1 MAWCSL
7 HPSVIRPRDSDSRVP
22 SAFSRKE
29 ADVKLTTSLKV
40 YDTPRVRHLPAR
52 ERPVNRLRRYGPTAL
67 SATELL
73 ATIIQGAHA
82 LYQAQQIVVRFGG
95 LIGIARASL
104 AELESVDGVGPSKA
118 VQIKAALELGRRL
131 MIETPDPRPQVRSP
145 ADAAG
150 LLMAEM
156 GLLDK
161 ENLRTLLLDTK
172 NCVLGSPTIYV
183 GSVNTTLIHAAEIF
197 QAAIRANCAGIIV
210 AHNHPAGD
218 PTPSPEDVAVT
229 EQIVAAG
236 KLLDIE
242 VLDHL
247 VIGHQ
252 RYVSL
257 KERRLGFS

>member
-1 MAWCSL
+1 VLAT
-7 HPSVIRPRDSDSRVP
+7 PQRDWLKPLRGLLV
-22 SAFSRKE
+22 FLIKE
-29 ADVKLTTSLKV
+29 AKLKQTTFLKV
-40 YDTPRVRHLPAR
+40 YDTPRIGDLPVS
-52 ERPVNRLRRYGPTAL
+52 ERPVNRLRHDGPTAL
-67 SATELL
+67 S
-73 ATIIQGAHA
+73 TIEVIAAILQGPNA

-95 LIGIARASL
+95 LVGIARAGL
-104 AELESVDGVGPSKA
+104 MELESVDGLGPAKSA
-118 VQIKAALELGRRL
+118 QLKAALELGRRL
-131 MIETPDPRPQVRSP
+131 RIEPPEARPQVRSP

-156 GLLDK
+156 GLLGK
-161 ENLRTLLLDTK
+161 EHLRTLLLDTK
-172 NCVLGSPTIYV
+172 NHVLASPTIYV
-183 GSVNTTLIHAAEIF
+183 GSVNTSLIRAAEIF
-197 QAAIRANCAGIIV
+197 QEAIRANSASIIV
-210 AHNHPAGD
+210 AHNHPSGD

-257 KERRLGFS
+257 QERRLGFG

>member
-1 MAWCSL
+1 
-7 HPSVIRPRDSDSRVP
+7 
-22 SAFSRKE
+22 
-29 ADVKLTTSLKV
+29 VKRTTFLKV
-40 YDTPRVRHLPAR
+40 YDTPRIGDLPLS

-67 SATELL
+67 STVEVIA
-73 ATIIQGAHA
+73 AIFQGANA
-82 LYQAQQIVVRFGG
+82 LYQAQEVVVRFGG

-104 AELESVDGVGPSKA
+104 IEFESIDGVGPA
-118 VQIKAALELGRRL
+118 RAAQLKAASELGRRL
-131 MIETPDPRPQVRSP
+131 MTEPPEARPQIRSP

-156 GLLDK
+156 GLLEK
-161 ENLRTLLLDTK
+161 EHLRALLLDTK
-172 NCVLGSPTIYV
+172 NHVLGSPTIYV
-183 GSVNTTLIHAAEIF
+183 GSVNTTLIRVAEIF
-197 QAAIRANCAGIIV
+197 QEAIRANCAGIIV
-210 AHNHPAGD
+210 AHNHPSGD

-257 KERRLGFS
+257 KERRLGFG